1 MVMEEGMLCGG
12 EGRWCD
18 GDVWWWM
25 EGWCGVGRE
34 GVVCCGGGVM

>member
-18 GDVWWWM
+18 GDV
-25 EGWCGVGRE
+25 
-34 GVVCCGGGVM
+34 CGGGWRDGVGWVGKGWCVVVVE